1 MAAITNYTTLA
12 AAIDTWDDR
21 THDSDE
27 LIGLAE
33 SEFRLHLGPNYAKE
47 TSATLSFTSG
57 SATLPTGYVRA
68 ISLVHATYGE
78 LTQKS
83 LAAVKQMRVWDS
95 SGIPAIYAVTGST
108 VETAPAYTGDL
119 TFDYEGTLTG
129 LSADNE
135 TNWLI
140 TNAHQAYLS
149 MCMSFAKAKFEDYQ
163 NAALLKANA
172 LQTVDDLVMQSTVGR
187 QGNASVRI
195 PGCTP

>member
-1 MAAITNYTTLA
+1 MAAITSYTTLA
-12 AAIDTWDDR
+12 AAIDSWDER
-21 THDSDE
+21 THDSAE

-47 TSATLSFTSG
+47 TSGTLSFTSG

-68 ISLVHATYGE
+68 LALVHATYGE
-78 LTQKS
+78 LDQKS
-83 LAAVKQMRVWDS
+83 IAAVREMRVWNT
-95 SGIPAIYAVTGST
+95 SGIPEIYAVTGST
-108 VETAPAYTGDL
+108 VETAPSYTGDL
-119 TFDYEGTLTG
+119 TFSYEGTLTG
-129 LSADNE
+129 LSGGNE

-140 TNAHQAYLS
+140 TNAPQAYLS

-163 NAALLKANA
+163 SAATLKANA
-172 LQTVDDLVMQSTVGR
+172 LQTLDDLVTQSTVGR